1 VKAVASYPP
10 RNGEGDRRNGGGG
23 GRQQLQRPI
32 VYTARKLRKEMTPP
46 EAMLWQQLRQRP
58 GGLKFRRQHPIDP
71 YVVDFFCPV
80 ARLVMEIDGWAH
92 DIAARAHEDEKR
104 DQALSARGFS
114 ILRVAADE
122 VLRDAAAVTSAI
134 LARAGSPLHQASP
147 GPPPRAGEDR

>member
-1 VKAVASYPP
+1 MAAAPYPP

-23 GRQQLQRPI
+23 GHQQLQRQI

-46 EAMLWQQLRQRP
+46 EALLWQLLRKRP
-58 GGLKFRRQHPIDP
+58 NGLKFRRQHPIDP

-80 ARLVMEIDGWAH
+80 ARLVIEIDGWAH
-92 DIAARAHEDEKR
+92 DTTEKAEDDGNR
-104 DQALSARGFS
+104 DEALSARGFS
-114 ILRVAADE
+114 ILRIPADE
-122 VLRDAAAVTSAI
+122 VLRDPSAVTSAI